1 MPRRARCCSR
11 AVTRVSRQTECSFT
25 LAPRYRSRSPPDG
38 SADGTGTPL
47 QTFNIPANVALNGT
61 YSTWTLRQ
69 FSFSQPAQS
78 IKLSGTG
85 NKWGID
91 DLTSNFLGC
100 PAPGPTGSDCNQN
113 GFDDACEISNG
124 FALDCN
130 GNGVPDSCD
139 VSGQQAYTSISFEEF
154 RGAASTVI
162 TDQYPGLVFEPGP
175 NGSKWAANDVTVR
188 PSNAVG
194 WDCETETATGLQTN
208 YPNYWLCGQV
218 WCATENPYTG
228 SGTIRLTGNGASFFQ
243 LRYCAGSDLYLIAY
257 DSGGTQIDIDVK
269 PKNRRLTDGNYSGPG
284 TLRVEA
290 PAGKRI
296 ASVMVHDSGNQ
307 WLIDGIS
314 TDVGVIA
321 PLPDCNTNGIPDS
334 CELADGSAVDQ
345 NGNGVPDSCD
355 PYPVLRLTT
364 NAAACN
370 PIGSTVTVDAT
381 LSGVL
386 NNVVAGQMLLA
397 WDVSKLSFAAV
408 LPGDAPYTTAYA
420 LNEQAGTIMIL
431 ASTSG
436 GGTTAAAAVV
446 SRIQFTVSGGSCSGT
461 GNEVGFFTFGPM
473 VTEFTDGF
481 GGATVPTLLASAGFV
496 VDDGA
501 PVLTNVP
508 ADVTVQADAG
518 MGSFATVALTPP
530 TATDACSP
538 MTESS
543 SRSDGASLGAA
554 FPVGT
559 TTVTWSAADPCGNTT
574 TATTSVTVSP
584 YNTMDF
590 TVAWQGLSG
599 NFNRNLT
606 LVVRGSSGDQTRS
619 PFAVSAANGTA
630 TFSVSDL
637 SVDNY
642 SCATVEDAAHTLR
655 RQMTVSDSGETW
667 SASGDLVSGD
677 IINDE
682 VIDVLDWGAYVVRN
696 TNADLNADG
705 SINANDGNIILANFG
720 MQGDSACGAGTPGR
734 PGVTSISVSDLV
746 ARGLGDLAGADL
758 NSDGWL
764 DELDMEMFNN

>member
-130 GNGVPDSCD
+130 GNGILDSCD
-139 VSGQQAYTSISFEEF
+139 ITPGGSGPVAQSRNGTLATN
-154 RGAASTVI
+154 GGTVN
-162 TDQYPGLVFEPGP
+162 TAFTGLPY
-175 NGSKWAANDVTVR
+175 
-188 PSNAVG
+188 AVG
-194 WDCETETATGLQTN
+194 DVSMTFTVNADIDAGGSAEFVMFTATGSPISVTITGTACSTEVRTISV
-208 YPNYWLCGQV
+208 PF
-218 WCATENPYTG
+218 ATYNAALV
-228 SGTIRLTGNGASFFQ
+228 SGTLGFAITTGPNTDSFCANTWKIDLAYSEELDCDGNGV
-243 LRYCAGSDLYLIAY
+243 
-257 DSGGTQIDIDVK
+257 ID
-269 PKNRRLTDGNYSGPG
+269 R
-284 TLRVEA
+284 
-290 PAGKRI
+290 
-296 ASVMVHDSGNQ
+296 
-307 WLIDGIS
+307 
-314 TDVGVIA
+314 
-321 PLPDCNTNGIPDS
+321 
-334 CELADGSAVDQ
+334 CEIADGSAVDQ

-355 PYPVLRLTT
+355 PFPVLRLTT
-364 NAAACN
+364 NASACN
-370 PIGSTVTVDAT
+370 TVGSTVTVDAT

-386 NNVVAGQMLLA
+386 NNVVAGQILLT